1 MSAVRPWASIRPDE
15 PSAAPN
21 PGAGFPWA
29 KPHEPRPEGA
39 MSVGARAS
47 DWHPTVVNLLILV
60 LLELVAYATLRYLIN
75 KVV

>member
-1 MSAVRPWASIRPDE
+1 
-15 PSAAPN
+15 
-21 PGAGFPWA
+21 
-29 KPHEPRPEGA
+29 

-60 LLELVAYATLRYLIN
+60 LLELVAYATLRYVIN